1 MNKFLPITLFT
12 ILSTA
17 FHFSAQAQPSLQ
29 FIDGIELKSDMVE
42 YGITLPTA
50 TEIKVPAEKKKIFSP
65 ISSSLKIATEAC
77 KSLQFKYAQLMDVDI
92 EDITN
97 LTMFH
102 FVEEWWNTRYRYG
115 GSTKK
120 GIDCS
125 ALTGILLGS
134 VYGLALPRTAREQ
147 FAASEKIKRENLQ
160 EGDLV
165 FFNTRGGVSHVGVYL
180 ANDYFVHAS
189 VSSGVTI
196 SNLNETYYSSKFI
209 GSGRMTTCKE
219 NIN

>member
-1 MNKFLPITLFT
+1 MKYPFFLIIAFSISAITN
-12 ILSTA
+12 
-17 FHFSAQAQPSLQ
+17 SAQAQPSLK

-42 YGITLPTA
+42 YATIALEPDIRIISKEKIIKTRATPSLKLA
-50 TEIKVPAEKKKIFSP
+50 TE
-65 ISSSLKIATEAC
+65 LC
-77 KSLQFKYAQLMDVDI
+77 RNMQFKYAQLMDVDI
-92 EDITN
+92 EDIAN

-102 FVEEWWNTRYRYG
+102 FIEDWWSTRYRYG

-125 ALTGILLGS
+125 ALTGLLFSS
-134 VYGLALPRTAREQ
+134 VYGLTLPRTAKDQ
-147 FAASEKIKRENLQ
+147 YNSSEKISREDMK

-189 VSSGVTI
+189 VSNGVTI
-196 SNLNETYYSSKFI
+196 SSLNEDYYSKKYI
-209 GSGRMTTCKE
+209 GSGRLIVE
-219 NIN
+219 N

>member
-1 MNKFLPITLFT
+1 MKYPFFLIIAFSISAITN
-12 ILSTA
+12 
-17 FHFSAQAQPSLQ
+17 SAQAQPSLK

-42 YGITLPTA
+42 YATIASEPDIRIISKEKIIKTRATPSLKLA
-50 TEIKVPAEKKKIFSP
+50 TE
-65 ISSSLKIATEAC
+65 LC
-77 KSLQFKYAQLMDVDI
+77 RNMQFKYAQLMDVDI
-92 EDITN
+92 EDIAN

-102 FVEEWWNTRYRYG
+102 FIEDWWSTRYRYG

-125 ALTGILLGS
+125 ALTGLLFSS
-134 VYGLALPRTAREQ
+134 VYGLTLPRTAKDQ
-147 FAASEKIKRENLQ
+147 YNSSEKISREDMK

-189 VSSGVTI
+189 VSNGVTI
-196 SNLNETYYSSKFI
+196 SSLNEDYYSKKYI
-209 GSGRMTTCKE
+209 GSGRLIVE
-219 NIN
+219 N

>member
-1 MNKFLPITLFT
+1 MRKFLPIAVFS
-12 ILSTA
+12 ILLSA
-17 FHFSAQAQPSLQ
+17 LHFSARAQPSLK

-42 YGITLPTA
+42 YGITLPVA
-50 TEIKVPAEKKKIFSP
+50 TEIKIVAEKKKTFSP
-65 ISSSLKIATEAC
+65 VSSSLKMATEAC

-102 FVEEWWNTRYRYG
+102 FVEDWWNTRYRYG
-115 GSTKK
+115 GSSKK

-134 VYGLALPRTAREQ
+134 VYGLVLPRTAREQ

-180 ANDYFVHAS
+180 ANNYFVHAS
-189 VSSGVTI
+189 VSDGVTI
-196 SNLNETYYSSKFI
+196 SSLNESYYSKKFI
-209 GSGRMTTCKE
+209 GSGRIKSCKE
-219 NIN
+219 DIN